1 MPHFSVVSR
10 SQCSPKQIRCVS
22 DPVNQEEPCQGC
34 HKLRVSCTYDYVR
47 KKPGRK
53 STRGADEA
61 STHPRS
67 FSSSS
72 SYQPDHP
79 ELPPHRKGH
88 LPSPYIPSQAPRPRS
103 DTQPSSSS
111 QSPLNDTRH
120 YGRPYSSFV
129 ISPQDKNDSIFW
141 LDAMLDTGWLSA
153 ADAPDMLGPPEYPSE
168 QAHLLSLESP
178 ELVLAAASSSSNLN
192 HLVHPTKREPQLE
205 DVTSWADISHFISLF
220 LQYLYPLLPL
230 VHRPTFSEN
239 LATRRDLR
247 DIDFRALLLSIG
259 YLLWSDQ
266 SHTNQHYH
274 IVGNPRLAGMWA
286 EDSDTFYL
294 LSIGLS
300 HTAGARL
307 GQAVQLAYC
316 MGIHSDC
323 KTASLGVDA
332 IEAQLRRRVFWQLYA
347 SDKTRAIP
355 GPPMLIND
363 FQGTPSLPAPIDD
376 EFITPQ
382 GMFPQPPT
390 RTSVLVGFVAI
401 SQVFKIISKA
411 FFHHRCIQSE
421 MGSVSPSW
429 IAEAEGNLQ
438 RLLEGTPEAISR
450 PELVKEES
458 MKRVFGMQ
466 RANILITAA
475 IAKFALF
482 DLRAALD
489 RNENSLR
496 REREDI
502 AREIH
507 SLLMEYVC
515 LSYSVVVRVL
525 HGSIPV
531 EDMASNGESVRG
543 KVFHIACA
551 LVSQALPNADQEL
564 IRDWCNMFSAIT
576 FVQMPPP
583 PDPQV
588 DSRPTSPHR
597 QETPPIASRTSL

>member
-1 MPHFSVVSR
+1 
-10 SQCSPKQIRCVS
+10 
-22 DPVNQEEPCQGC
+22 
-34 HKLRVSCTYDYVR
+34 
-47 KKPGRK
+47 
-53 STRGADEA
+53 
-61 STHPRS
+61 
-67 FSSSS
+67 
-72 SYQPDHP
+72 
-79 ELPPHRKGH
+79 
-88 LPSPYIPSQAPRPRS
+88 
-103 DTQPSSSS
+103 
-111 QSPLNDTRH
+111 
-120 YGRPYSSFV
+120 
-129 ISPQDKNDSIFW
+129 
-141 LDAMLDTGWLSA
+141 MLDTGWLSA

-247 DIDFRALLLSIG
+247 DIDFRALLLSIVAYVISQLPTSRLVNERFDIDELKHLQRRCHRTSRTLQG
-259 YLLWSDQ
+259 TYYGQ
-266 SHTNQHYH
+266 TNLTQ
-274 IVGNPRLAGMWA
+274 I
-286 EDSDTFYL
+286 STIIFDTFYL

-507 SLLMEYVC
+507 SLLMD
-515 LSYSVVVRVL
+515 
-525 HGSIPV
+525 IPV